1 MLWKNELEEIR
12 DENAE
17 QISEMSG
24 EMWEQLSPMVEYLSS
39 FSIPMFEEEVLK
51 KDLIGMAKEAEI
63 EQISLE
69 EKLGMPPKAFCDSLV
84 KEGTRKSKRIEIIM
98 EVAVHFIWN
107 LTFFWVLE
115 LVMFREPDKVY
126 AAYAGFSFLM
136 ALTDVWK
143 PEGRM
148 AWNKKAKLVKPLI
161 WIGIV
166 VIIVYADIRTDLA
179 ITGNRFV
186 IGGGLLLASLL
197 AFLLRT
203 NYWNHQSQKY
213 DWK

>member
-1 MLWKNELEEIR
+1 
-12 DENAE
+12 
-17 QISEMSG
+17 
-24 EMWEQLSPMVEYLSS
+24 
-39 FSIPMFEEEVLK
+39 
-51 KDLIGMAKEAEI
+51 
-63 EQISLE
+63 
-69 EKLGMPPKAFCDSLV
+69 
-84 KEGTRKSKRIEIIM
+84 M

-148 AWNKKAKLVKPLI
+148 AWNKKAKLVKHLI

-197 AFLLRT
+197 ALLLRT